1 MKPVKNSGASI
12 GVGLAILISVLL
24 RKYVFIFDV
33 QVQQSIAVIS
43 CVIAF
48 LGVFIFF
55 LYINKKVTLDIYKRN
70 KTHSKIILIP
80 TFKNFGFT
88 IFFYILFGGF
98 SWMTFYG
105 LVIENLYNIFIF
117 IAWIGIISGFF
128 FSICLR
134 LWIKKYI
141 SF

>member
-1 MKPVKNSGASI
+1 KPVKNSGASI
-12 GVGLAILISVLL
+12 GAGLAILISALL
-24 RKYVFIFDV
+24 RNYVNIFNIQIQKSV
-33 QVQQSIAVIS
+33 AVLS
-43 CVIAF
+43 CVIGF